1 MKKTAQTADQLSLEV
16 ERLRQELEDAQNTL
30 DAIKHGDVDALLISD
45 QVYTLQ
51 GADHIYRVLVEEM
64 REGCATIAAN
74 GTILFCNRNFADMI
88 RTPLEQVIGTS
99 ISRLLT
105 PPADKAFASFLATEQ
120 GSFKSECQLRAG
132 LKCVRPVIMSA
143 SIVNLEGDRF
153 ACLVVTD
160 LTEQRRSE
168 RFSQL
173 LFNQAKEPIVACDRH
188 GLITQANPA
197 AMALFSER
205 LIGEHFDQAIPL
217 YRTSDG
223 SNFSLRHAVDSTL
236 SYGDEVRYH
245 HIDERELI
253 LLVSASPITAE
264 EGHSPY
270 GSVVM
275 FSDIT
280 EKYRLTEELTR
291 LDRLN
296 IVGEVA
302 AGIGHEVRNPLT
314 TVRGY
319 LQLFTHRPKYADDLA
334 QFELMIEELD
344 RANSIITEFLSLAK
358 NKSVELSPGNLNNTI
373 QTLLPLL
380 QADAY
385 RMGHRIHLETG
396 EIGTVCYDD
405 KEIRQLIINLVR
417 NGLEAMEP
425 GGLVRVRTFR
435 ESGRVTLSV
444 QDGGKGIP
452 KAVLDRLGTPFVTTK
467 AAGTGLG
474 LSVCYRI
481 AERHHAEIDVRS
493 TSTGTTFCIHF
504 PDRVSV
510 RVGAS

>member
-1 MKKTAQTADQLSLEV
+1 MINTAQTVEQLSLEV
-16 ERLRQELEDAQNTL
+16 ERLRQELESAQSTL
-30 DAIKHGDVDALLISD
+30 DAIKCGEVDALLISD

-64 REGCATIAAN
+64 QEGCATVSAN
-74 GTILFCNRNFADMI
+74 GTILFCNRNFADMTK
-88 RTPLEQVIGTS
+88 TPMERVIGSS

-105 PPADKAFASFLATEQ
+105 PATARAFTAFLASGQ
-120 GSFKSECQLRAG
+120 GSFKGECQLRIGVNLHKPA
-132 LKCVRPVIMSA
+132 IISA

-160 LTEQRRSE
+160 LTAQRRSE
-168 RFSQL
+168 QFSQL
-173 LFNQAKEPIVACDRH
+173 LFDQVKEPIIACDRK
-188 GLITQANPA
+188 GCITQANPA
-197 AMALFSER
+197 ALAMFAGQFV
-205 LIGEHFDQAIPL
+205 GCGFDQSL
-217 YRTSDG
+217 VLHRTSDG
-223 SNFSLRHAVDSTL
+223 TRVTL
-236 SYGDEVRYH
+236 EQAINSSSAYGEEVRYSRA
-245 HIDERELI
+245 DGRELM
-253 LLVSASPITAE
+253 LLVSAGQITAD
-264 EGHSPY
+264 EGLSLC
-270 GSVVM
+270 GCVVM
-275 FSDIT
+275 FTDIT
-280 EKYRLTEELTR
+280 EKCRLTEELTR

-319 LQLFTHRPKYADDLA
+319 LQMFTHRQKYADELP

-358 NKSVELSPGNLNNTI
+358 NKSVELHPGNLNNTV

-380 QADAY
+380 QADAF
-385 RMGHRIHLETG
+385 RLGHRIQVEAG
-396 EIGTVCYDD
+396 EIGTICYDD

-425 GGLVRVRTFR
+425 GGVVRIRTYSER
-435 ESGRVTLSV
+435 ERVTLSV
-444 QDGGKGIP
+444 QDEGPGIP
-452 KAVLDRLGTPFVTTK
+452 KEVLDRLGTPFVTTK

-481 AERHHAEIDVRS
+481 AERHSAEIDVRS
-493 TSTGTTFCIHF
+493 SPVGTTFCVHF
-504 PDRVSV
+504 PVQAGLL
-510 RVGAS
+510 VGS